1 MSWKCD
7 IVTDLLPLYYDDAES
22 KASKKLVREHLK
34 ECADCRAIY
43 RKYRPKHDLA
53 VETPLP
59 NKEEE
64 DFTLLAK
71 RMRNRRLLLWMGF
84 LSYVGATLGILALY
98 SIQKDR
104 RLSGYKSVFP
114 KF

>member
-7 IVTDLLPLYYDDAES
+7 IVTDLLPLYYDNAES
-22 KASKKLVREHLK
+22 KASKRLVREHLK

-53 VETPLP
+53 VETPFS
-59 NKEEE
+59 NKEE

-71 RMRNRRLLLWMGF
+71 RVRNRRLLLWTGF

-104 RLSGYKSVFP
+104 RLSEYKSFFS
-114 KF
+114 KA